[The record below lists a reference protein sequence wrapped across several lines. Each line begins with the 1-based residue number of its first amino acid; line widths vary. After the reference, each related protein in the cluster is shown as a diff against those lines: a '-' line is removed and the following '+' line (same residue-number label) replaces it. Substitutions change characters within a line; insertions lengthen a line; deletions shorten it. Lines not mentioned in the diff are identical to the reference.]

1 VETKFIELTHA
12 LIAAG
17 GISAGLK
24 HIIGVAHIAMVKSS
38 GAQTSIITLSDGS
51 VFQAM
56 ETYED
61 LKRMLGL

>member
-24 HIIGVAHIAMVKSS
+24 HIMVKSS